1 MVELVQSFASENI
14 ALNNSVTFD
23 TVIPCPYGHVYHQNG
38 TGSTVLKGIPKC
50 PYDKIAR
57 YSVTLNGNIAIP
69 TGGAVTPIAMAITVS
84 GEARQSSKAI
94 FTPAAVDE
102 FGNITSTA
110 TVDVP
115 RGCCFIVSAEYVDA
129 TTADAAT
136 TPTPVITIE
145 NGSMIIDQSR

>member
-1 MVELVQSFASENI
+1 
-14 ALNNSVTFD
+14 
-23 TVIPCPYGHVYHQNG
+23 
-38 TGSTVLKGIPKC
+38 
-50 PYDKIAR
+50 
-57 YSVTLNGNIAIP
+57 
-69 TGGAVTPIAMAITVS
+69 MAITVS

-110 TVDVP
+110 SVDVP
-115 RGCCFIVSAEYVDA
+115 RGCCLIISAEYVDA

-145 NGSMIIDQSR
+145 NGSMIINQTR